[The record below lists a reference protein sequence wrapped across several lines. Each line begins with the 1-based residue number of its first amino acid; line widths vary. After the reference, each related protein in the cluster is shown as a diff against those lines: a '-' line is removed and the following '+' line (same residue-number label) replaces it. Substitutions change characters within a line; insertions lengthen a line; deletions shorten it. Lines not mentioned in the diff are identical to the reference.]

1 MYREEECGW
10 SIRLPAVRHPRS
22 LGEWYGGIGRPGEV
36 HLVPPFLAESLGEA
50 QGDTECQVLL
60 SDAAPSDISGV
71 TSPMSWVEDDDARL
85 ILRGGLSCGAAG
97 ANSAI
102 RRTDSQALAL
112 EGEVLG
118 PRVGEPLGKE
128 LCREDRKSTRLN
140 SSPVAIAYAVFCL
153 KKKN

>member
-10 SIRLPAVRHPRS
+10 SSRLPAVRHRGS
-22 LGEWYGGIGRPGEV
+22 LGEWYGRIGRPREV
-36 HLVPPFLAESLGEA
+36 HLVPAFLAESLGEA

-102 RRTDSQALAL
+102 RRTCPHALAL
-112 EGEVLG
+112 AGEGLG
-118 PRVGEPLGKE
+118 PRAGEAPGRMWIRAAGPSLG
-128 LCREDRKSTRLN
+128 RL
-140 SSPVAIAYAVFCL
+140 S
-153 KKKN
+153 